1 MKRLFTTAILVGF
14 SAVSFANVEVN
25 GPLDKKM
32 FNKEVNE
39 NKSYYETL
47 GDMFQVGSKPE
58 ASKLIGVLWSG
69 RCFLKDEPYKPTN
82 GAYHFRKKRYEDVGP
97 LGNNAISYEAAS
109 IWRRSEAPNYFDDKD
124 LSVLKSLK
132 FVKFD
137 YLKVN
142 SNRDSFE
149 IAPNEKVKSS
159 LRVSGKYLIEELSIL
174 KEDVGPLGEG
184 YQVWGRCYYFIP
196 EYAR

>member
-1 MKRLFTTAILVGF
+1 MKSLFTAMLVGF
-14 SAVSFANVEVN
+14 SAISFANVEVN

-47 GDMFQVGSKPE
+47 GEMFQVGSKPE

-69 RCFLKDEPYKPTN
+69 RCFLKDEPYKPMN
-82 GAYHFRKKRYEDVGP
+82 GAYHFRKKRNEDVGP
-97 LGNNAISYEAAS
+97 LGNNVISYEAGS
-109 IWRRSEAPNYFDDKD
+109 VWNRSKAPNYFDDKD
-124 LSVLKSLK
+124 LSVLESLK
-132 FVKFD
+132 FD
-137 YLKVN
+137 YSKVN
-142 SNRDSFE
+142 SNGDSFE
-149 IAPNEKVKSS
+149 IALNKKEKSS
-159 LRVSGKYLIEELSIL
+159 LRVSGKYLIEELSII

-184 YQVWGRCYYFIP
+184 YQVGGRCYYFIP